1 MTPLPIRP
9 RPGDGSAKRR
19 RWRPQRGAP
28 TASLPGDHE
37 KTTCLGG
44 SPPRSRSR
52 FLVGIGEQLQE
63 SDELTITGDEWKLPF
78 SFGEPVELEVEYE
91 GYGEQELEI
100 EVEIPGRTDETA
112 PSVE

>member
-1 MTPLPIRP
+1 MTQSDADAQDETESDLTLIREG
-9 RPGDGSAKRR
+9 RDFEQEYRLSAAEAR
-19 RWRPQRGAP
+19 
-28 TASLPGDHE
+28 
-37 KTTCLGG
+37 
-44 SPPRSRSR
+44 R
-52 FLVGIGEQLQE
+52 FLVEIGEQLQE

-100 EVEIPGRTDETA
+100 EVEILGRTDETA

>member
-1 MTPLPIRP
+1 
-9 RPGDGSAKRR
+9 
-19 RWRPQRGAP
+19 
-28 TASLPGDHE
+28 
-37 KTTCLGG
+37 
-44 SPPRSRSR
+44 
-52 FLVGIGEQLQE
+52 LVGIGEQLQE
-63 SDELTITGDEWKLPF
+63 SDELTITGDGWKLPF

>member
-1 MTPLPIRP
+1 MAQSNADNQDETENDLTLIREG
-9 RPGDGSAKRR
+9 RDFEQEYRLSAAEA
-19 RWRPQRGAP
+19 G
-28 TASLPGDHE
+28 
-37 KTTCLGG
+37 
-44 SPPRSRSR
+44 R
-52 FLVGIGEQLQE
+52 FLVEIGEQLQE

-91 GYGEQELEI
+91 GYDDQELEI